1 MRPCQIHQPSPARG
15 RVLKRFTP
23 DVSAAL
29 PGPDWMRTRRAAAV
43 AGLGDVAHP
52 DVGEEVWRYSRIDE
66 LDLERYLPSSQRPV
80 ANTGVDGFIAD
91 DAAATVVLCDGWIQS
106 VHISEAATEAD
117 VVIGTVADLV
127 SGPALLGAV
136 LEAPVD
142 LFGHLNRAFCPEPLA
157 VVVPDGVRL
166 DGPVVVVSHVAT
178 EGVAAFPR
186 LVVHCGVDAEAAV
199 VEVQTSDDVGAL
211 VAPVLEATVGRA
223 GRLCHAVLQ
232 ELGQRVW
239 QMAHQE
245 VHVGQDASSEL
256 FHAGLGGDYARTRT
270 DSRLLGRGA
279 ECRITAAYFGDGTQ
293 ALDYRTFLDHA
304 APDTVSELL
313 FKGAVDDASRSVY
326 TGLIRVRPEAVRT
339 RANQTNRNVKLSPDA
354 WAESVPNLEIETDD
368 VMCSHAS
375 TISPVDADQR
385 FYLESRGVPTIVAE
399 RLLLEGFF
407 SEVVAAAPVPSVGD
421 RLQRGLIEKLNR
433 HSTVGAK
440 GAV

>member
-1 MRPCQIHQPSPARG
+1 MRA
-15 RVLKRFTP
+15 
-23 DVSAAL
+23 
-29 PGPDWMRTRRAAAV
+29 RRAAAV

-52 DVGEEVWRYSRIDE
+52 DAGEEVWRYSRIDE
-66 LDLERYLPSSQRPV
+66 LDLESYLPSSQRP
-80 ANTGVDGFIAD
+80 TGASLGASLGDSPGDSLGAG
-91 DAAATVVLCDGWIQS
+91 AAATVVLCDGWIQS
-106 VHISEAATEAD
+106 VQVSEAATEAG
-117 VVIGTVADLV
+117 VLVGTVADLEG
-127 SGPALLGAV
+127 GPEILGAV

-157 VVVPDGVRL
+157 VLVPDGIRL
-166 DGPVVVVSHVAT
+166 DGPVVIVSHVAT

-186 LVVHCGVDAEAAV
+186 LLVRCGIDAEATV
-199 VEVQTSDDVGAL
+199 VEVQTSDDVGAM
-211 VAPVLEATVGRA
+211 VTPVLEAIVGRA
-223 GRLCHAVLQ
+223 GRLRHAVLQ

-245 VHVGQDASSEL
+245 VHVGQEASVEL

-270 DSRLLGRGA
+270 DCRLLGRGA
-279 ECRITAAYFGDGTQ
+279 GCHITAAYFGDGSQ

-326 TGLIRVRPEAVRT
+326 SGLIRVRPEAVRT
-339 RANQTNRNVKLSPDA
+339 RANQTNRNIKLSPDA

-375 TISPVDADQR
+375 TVSPVDADQR
-385 FYLESRGVPTIVAE
+385 FYLESRGVPTDVAE

-407 SEVVAAAPVPSVGD
+407 AEVVEAAPVPAVGN
-421 RLQRGLIEKLNR
+421 RLHSGLRAKLDQ
-433 HSTVGAK
+433 HEAVGSDA
-440 GAV
+440 A